1 MGLEL
6 NIDNLVKRFAT
17 RELFTIEKLRIREGE
32 SLHLKGENG
41 AGKTTLMKIMAGLEK
56 PCSGKVMVTPKQRRW
71 WSNRIHPD
79 VIYLHQ
85 TPYVFMSTVIDNL
98 AYGLKLRG
106 GSRQEVKIKVQQ
118 ALVWAR
124 LGHLAEHPACSL
136 SGGERQRLA
145 LARAWILAPRILLLD
160 EPTANLDR
168 HSVGTVAELVRQ
180 LLEQGTTVMV
190 SSHQSNRVTELCT
203 RHLLLNSGALH
214 ESSSHESVVHESV
227 LHEVVTNEVDT
238 KMEPQRYVQH

>member
-6 NIDNLVKRFAT
+6 NIDNLVKRFGT
-17 RELFTIEKLRIREGE
+17 RELFTIEQLQVKEGE

-41 AGKTTLMKIMAGLEK
+41 VGKTTLMKIMAGLEK
-56 PCSGKVMVTPKQRRW
+56 PCSGRVRVTPNQRRW
-71 WSNRIHPD
+71 WSDRIHPD

-85 TPYVFMSTVIDNL
+85 TPYVFMSKVIDNV
-98 AYGLKLRG
+98 AYGLRLRG
-106 GSRQEVKIKVQQ
+106 GSRQEIKTKVQQ

-124 LGHLAEHPACSL
+124 LEHLAEQPAYSL

-145 LARAWILAPRILLLD
+145 LARAWILAPRLLFLD

-168 HSVGTVAELVRQ
+168 HSVSTVAELVKQ

-190 SSHQSNRVTELCT
+190 SSHQSNQVTELCR
-203 RHLLLNSGALH
+203 RHLLLENGALH
-214 ESSSHESVVHESV
+214 EA
-227 LHEVVTNEVDT
+227 DT
-238 KMEPQRYVQH
+238 MMEPQRYAQH

>member
-6 NIDNLVKRFAT
+6 TVDNLVKRFGT
-17 RELFTIEKLRIREGE
+17 RELFAIEQLQVREGE
-32 SLHLKGENG
+32 SVHLKGENG
-41 AGKTTLMKIMAGLEK
+41 VGKTTLMKIMAGLEK
-56 PCSGKVMVTPKQRRW
+56 PCSGTVIVTPKQRRW
-71 WSNRIHPD
+71 WSGRIHPD

-85 TPYVFMSTVIDNL
+85 TPYVFMSKVIDNV

-106 GSRQEVKIKVQQ
+106 GSRQNIKIKVKQ

-124 LGHLAEHPACSL
+124 LEHLAEQPAHSL

-145 LARAWILAPRILLLD
+145 LARAWILAPRLLFLD

-168 HSVGTVAELVRQ
+168 HSVSTVAELVSQ
-180 LLEQGTTVMV
+180 LLKQGTTIMV

-203 RHLLLNSGALH
+203 RHLLLEGGALH
-214 ESSSHESVVHESV
+214 EGVHHENMPHEIDSM
-227 LHEVVTNEVDT
+227 
-238 KMEPQRYVQH
+238 MEPQRYAQH